1 VSAGAAPSREGARR
15 LARWP
20 FDPDRTAYLETAG
33 WRHYYDRTWPKLLR
47 TILQV
52 SQEQFRIPFP
62 VSLLAAYYATRAAA
76 AWAPLENDW
85 EASRRYYER
94 FYRLA
99 RRFSGLTFD
108 PRRVAELELR
118 YNDVHRRLV
127 GQEEKREF
135 VETMVELH
143 AALFGLP
150 PERVRESAEWRVE
163 AANAVDRITG
173 RRSTDVEDD
182 WRRVE
187 ECLRRCYR
195 ALYRELRATLNS

>member
-1 VSAGAAPSREGARR
+1 VSRGGLR
-15 LARWP
+15 P
-20 FDPDRTAYLETAG
+20 FDPDRTAWLETEG
-33 WRHYYDRTWPKLLR
+33 WRTYYDRDWLGVLR
-47 TILQV
+47 TILRI

-62 VSLLAAYYATRAAA
+62 VSLLSAYYATRAAA
-76 AWAPLENDW
+76 AWAPIKNDP
-85 EASRRYYER
+85 EKSRAYYEK

-99 RRFSGLTFD
+99 RRFSGLRFD
-108 PRRVAELELR
+108 PCRVAELELR

-127 GQEEKREF
+127 GQDDKREF

-150 PERVRESAEWRVE
+150 PERVRESAEARVE

-173 RRSTDVEDD
+173 RTSTDVVAD

-187 ECLRRCYR
+187 EALQRCYR
-195 ALYRELRATLNS
+195 SIYDGLRVSS

>member
-1 VSAGAAPSREGARR
+1 VSRPDLR
-15 LARWP
+15 P
-20 FDPDRTAYLETAG
+20 FDPDRTAWLEMAG
-33 WRHYYDRTWPKLLR
+33 WRAYYDRAWLPLLR

-52 SQEQFRIPFP
+52 SQEQFHVPFP

-76 AWAPLENDW
+76 AWAPIDHDW
-85 EASRRYYER
+85 EKALAYYER

-99 RRFSGLTFD
+99 RRFSGLRFD
-108 PRRVAELELR
+108 PRRVAELEMR

-127 GQEEKREF
+127 GQDDKREF

-150 PERVRESAEWRVE
+150 PERVRESAEWRVD

-173 RRSTDVEDD
+173 HRSTDVEAD
-182 WRRVE
+182 WRHVE
-187 ECLRRCYR
+187 ESLRRCYR
-195 ALYRELRATLNS
+195 SIYRELRGADAPLSPRPAPAGRS

>member
-1 VSAGAAPSREGARR
+1 VSAGRS
-15 LARWP
+15 WP
-20 FDPDRTAYLETAG
+20 FDPDRTAWLETAG
-33 WRHYYDRTWPKLLR
+33 WRHYYDRAWLPLLR

-62 VSLLAAYYATRAAA
+62 VSLLSAYYATRAAA
-76 AWAPLENDW
+76 AWAPIDNDW
-85 EASRRYYER
+85 ETSRAYYER

-99 RRFSGLTFD
+99 RRFSGLRFD
-108 PRRVAELELR
+108 PRRVAALELR

-127 GQEEKREF
+127 GQDDKREF

-150 PERVRESAEWRVE
+150 PERVRESAERRVE
-163 AANAVDRITG
+163 AANAVDRIT
-173 RRSTDVEDD
+173 RRQSTDVEAD

-187 ECLRRCYR
+187 ESLRRCYR
-195 ALYRELRATLNS
+195 SLYAELGRA